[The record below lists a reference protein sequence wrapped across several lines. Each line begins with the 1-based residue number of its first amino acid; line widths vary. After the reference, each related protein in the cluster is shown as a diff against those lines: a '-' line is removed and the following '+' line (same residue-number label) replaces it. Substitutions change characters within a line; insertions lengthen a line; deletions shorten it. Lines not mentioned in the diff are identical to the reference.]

1 MNYGKSIHG
10 SQQSYA
16 LYPPGMSTVLAL
28 GGLQAE
34 GVSNFPWEGDEKEG
48 GTP

>member
-1 MNYGKSIHG
+1 MDYGKGIHG

-16 LYPPGMSTVLAL
+16 LYLHGNEHCASPDSYQWPL

-34 GVSNFPWEGDEKEG
+34 GVSNFP
-48 GTP
+48 